1 MEEIKFVETTAE
13 ELPAAQAKKPRKK
26 AKPQAEA
33 VIAEPV
39 PETEMPPMQQGIVV
53 YRNEA
58 TDVLGFECDGHGYQ
72 VPGAK
77 ELGYKLGDKVSFM
90 VVDGKIVIGIAE

>member
-26 AKPQAEA
+26 AKPQAEEI
-33 VIAEPV
+33 VEPM
-39 PETEMPPMQQGIVV
+39 PETKVPPMQQGVVV

-58 TDVLGFECDGHGYQ
+58 TDVLGFECNGHGYQ

-77 ELGYKLGDKVSFM
+77 ELGYKLGDKVDFM
-90 VVDGKIVIGIAE
+90 VADGKIVFGIAE